1 MGDKDTACTSNSELI
16 QADKALMSWE
26 SKLEIKLQDNIKKTT
41 ILFWR
46 YVEAVINM
54 IDEYESINLYE
65 ISKIVRNKIF
75 IRITQYG

>member
-1 MGDKDTACTSNSELI
+1 MGDKDTAYTSNSELVL
-16 QADKALMSWE
+16 ADKVLMSWE
-26 SKLEIKLQDNIKKTT
+26 SKLEIKLQDNTKKAT

-54 IDEYESINLYE
+54 IDKYENINLYE